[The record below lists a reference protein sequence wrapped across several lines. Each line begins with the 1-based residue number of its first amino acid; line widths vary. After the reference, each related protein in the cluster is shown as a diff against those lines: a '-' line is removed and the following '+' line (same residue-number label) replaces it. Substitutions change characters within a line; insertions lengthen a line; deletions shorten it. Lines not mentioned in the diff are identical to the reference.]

1 MTTKI
6 RFSKKRHQALMHSW
20 PWAIFIVG
28 FVLALPRLVEA
39 QGEKIGFA
47 YPVQAVV
54 SARFADPAHDIVI
67 LTTQTSYPT
76 SCYDGTKTLG
86 SVDRGGQ
93 RIWLLHQVQVRDEIC
108 ARVIKKQISEAKIL
122 VSGTGVYD
130 VLDQATGKKLV
141 TLEVTDDAVTLRP

>member
-1 MTTKI
+1 MTFQI
-6 RFSKKRHQALMHSW
+6 RTFKKRHQALMHSW
-20 PWAIFIVG
+20 PWAVFILG

-39 QGEKIGFA
+39 STDKIGFA

-54 SARFADPAHDIVI
+54 SARFASSAQDLVI

-76 SCYDGTKTLG
+76 TCYDGTKTLG

-108 ARVIKKQISEAKIL
+108 ARVIKKQLSETKIL

-141 TLEVTDDAVTLRP
+141 TLEVTDDAVILEP